1 MSESNPLVAQILSS
15 YLSNNTVA
23 AADLPSVIES
33 VKRAFGGVA
42 SEIST
47 TSSDG
52 ASKTWQPA
60 VSVKKS
66 VTPEAIVCL
75 CCGSRFKSL
84 KRHLQTTHKLTPS
97 EYLFAFG
104 LKSDYP
110 LVAPNYAAQRS
121 TLAKQLGLGRKVGKK
136 PAPRKRAAKR
146 PAKTTEAAAAE

>member
-1 MSESNPLVAQILSS
+1 MSESDPLVAQILSS
-15 YLSNNTVA
+15 YLSRNTVA
-23 AADLPSVIES
+23 ATDLPSVIES
-33 VKRAFGGVA
+33 AKRAFGGITGA
-42 SEIST
+42 IST
-47 TSSDG
+47 VPSGG

-75 CCGSRFKSL
+75 CCGRRFKSL
-84 KRHLQTTHKLTPS
+84 KRHLQRTHKLTPS

-121 TLAKQLGLGRKVGKK
+121 TLAKQLGFGRKVGKK

-146 PAKTTEAAAAE
+146 PAKATEAAAAE